1 MTRPYRAAY
10 DFVVRPRGR
19 VAGLYPSPVSNAL
32 GSLMRGFSTYVQQR
46 VEGWRT
52 GSRGSQAFML
62 TIMLALVALAV
73 GIGALVER
81 VVPVSLWFLFLM
93 LGTMLLR
100 FLPLV
105 VLGLVLM
112 GVAWWTSVQSSFA
125 TASRGAALVIFAI
138 GLLLAV
144 YQASKQRS
152 GLPMALSEAVLTQL
166 RDRLQRQGVV
176 PPLPNG
182 WRTQSATIT
191 ANGPS
196 YAGDFLVADLRE
208 GRWLEMALVD
218 VCGKGTTVGPQ
229 ALQFAGALGGLIGAL
244 PPADLMAAANNF
256 LLRQESDESLATAVH
271 IKVDLVTGDYTIT
284 SAGHPPALHWH
295 LGERGWSID
304 NARGMALGVIE
315 EADFTPSRGR
325 LRPGEAL
332 MFYTDGVIETSDRDL
347 DDGIDWLREVALQAV
362 DARGFTGM
370 PKRVLKKVPR
380 GDDDRAMLVLER
392 QPLTSPERDSE
403 QFRGLGA

>member
-1 MTRPYRAAY
+1 MSSAFGAVIRGCGAY
-10 DFVVRPRGR
+10 VR
-19 VAGLYPSPVSNAL
+19 
-32 GSLMRGFSTYVQQR
+32 QR

-52 GSRGSQAFML
+52 GSRGSQAFL
-62 TIMLALVALAV
+62 LLVLLALVALAV
-73 GIGALVER
+73 AVGAIARV
-81 VVPVSLWFLFLM
+81 VVPVSLWLLFLM

-100 FLPLV
+100 FVPLLLLV
-105 VLGLVLM
+105 AVLM
-112 GVAWWTSVQSSFA
+112 GVSVWTSIETSFA
-125 TASRGAALVIFAI
+125 TASRTSALLFFAVAI
-138 GLLLAV
+138 VLAL
-144 YQASKQRS
+144 YQSSRQRS

-176 PPLPNG
+176 PPLPEG
-182 WRTQSATIT
+182 WRSQSATIT

-218 VCGKGTTVGPQ
+218 VCGKGTSVGPQ

-244 PPADLMAAANNF
+244 PPAELMAAANNF

-295 LGERGWSID
+295 LGQRGWSVD

-315 EADFTPSRGR
+315 EADFTPSHGR

-332 MFYTDGVIETSDRDL
+332 MFYTDGVIETAGRDL
-347 DDGIDWLREVALQAV
+347 DDGIDWLRQVALQAV

-403 QFRGLGA
+403 RSRALGG

>member
-1 MTRPYRAAY
+1 VP
-10 DFVVRPRGR
+10 
-19 VAGLYPSPVSNAL
+19 NAL
-32 GSLMRGFSTYVQQR
+32 STLQRGVSTYVQQR
-46 VEGWRT
+46 VAGWRT
-52 GSRGSQAFML
+52 GSRGSQAFL
-62 TIMLALVALAV
+62 LVVLLGLVGIAV
-73 GIGALVER
+73 GVGSLVE
-81 VVPVSLWFLFLM
+81 VLVPVSMWFLFLM

-100 FLPLV
+100 FVPLA
-105 VLGLVLM
+105 VLGLVLLA
-112 GVAWWTSVQSSFA
+112 VAWWTSIETGFA
-125 TASRGAALVIFAI
+125 TASRSAALAIFAV
-138 GLLLAV
+138 GLLLAL

-152 GLPMALSEAVLTQL
+152 GLPMALSEAVLSQL

-176 PPLPNG
+176 PALPNG
-182 WRTQSATIT
+182 WRSQSATIT

-218 VCGKGTTVGPQ
+218 VCGKGTSVGPQ

-244 PPADLMAAANNF
+244 PPAELMSAANQF

-332 MFYTDGVIETSDRDL
+332 MFYTDGVIERSDRDL
-347 DDGIDWLREVALQAV
+347 DEGIDWLREVALQAV

-370 PKRVLKKVPR
+370 PRRILKKVPR

-392 QPLTSPERDSE
+392 QPLTSPEIDSE
-403 QFRGLGA
+403 RFRGLGA

>member
-1 MTRPYRAAY
+1 
-10 DFVVRPRGR
+10 
-19 VAGLYPSPVSNAL
+19 VSNAL
-32 GSLMRGFSTYVQQR
+32 GTLLRGFSTYVQQR

-52 GSRGSQAFML
+52 GSRGSQAFL
-62 TIMLALVALAV
+62 LVVLLAV
-73 GIGALVER
+73 VGVAVGVGALLET

-100 FLPLV
+100 FLPLA
-105 VLGLVLM
+105 VLGLALLA
-112 GVAWWTSVQSSFA
+112 VAWWASVETSFA
-125 TASRGAALVIFAI
+125 TASRSAALVIFVF
-138 GLLLAV
+138 GLLLAL

-176 PPLPNG
+176 PPLPDG
-182 WRTQSATIT
+182 WRSQSATIT

-218 VCGKGTTVGPQ
+218 VCGKGTSVGPQ

-244 PPADLMAAANNF
+244 PPAELMAAANNF

-295 LGERGWSID
+295 LGQRGWAID
-304 NARGMALGVIE
+304 NARGMALGVIP

-332 MFYTDGVIETSDRDL
+332 MFYTDGVIETADRDL
-347 DDGIDWLREVALQAV
+347 DDGIDWLRQVALQAV

-370 PKRVLKKVPR
+370 PARVLKKVPR

-392 QPLTSPERDSE
+392 QPLTSPEIGSE
-403 QFRGLGA
+403 SFRGLGA

>member
-1 MTRPYRAAY
+1 MANAWGT
-10 DFVVRPRGR
+10 VQH
-19 VAGLYPSPVSNAL
+19 GLAS
-32 GSLMRGFSTYVQQR
+32 YVQQR
-46 VEGWRT
+46 VQGWRT
-52 GSRGSQAFML
+52 GSHGSQAFL
-62 TIMLALVALAV
+62 LAVLMGLVALAV
-73 GIGALVER
+73 GVGYLVEV

-100 FLPLV
+100 FVPL
-105 VLGLVLM
+105 LILVAALA
-112 GVAWWTSVQSSFA
+112 VIAFWTSVETDFA
-125 TASRGAALVIFAI
+125 TASRTSALLIFAVAI
-138 GLLLAV
+138 GLAV
-144 YQASKQRS
+144 YQSSQQRS

-166 RDRLQRQGVV
+166 RDRLQHQGVV

-182 WRTQSATIT
+182 WRSQSATIT

-196 YAGDFLVADLRE
+196 YAGDFLVADLRD

-218 VCGKGTTVGPQ
+218 VCGKGTSVGPQ

-244 PPADLMAAANNF
+244 PPAVLMSAANMF

-271 IKVDLVTGDYTIT
+271 LKVDLVTGDYTIT

-315 EADFTPSRGR
+315 GADFTPSRGR

-332 MFYTDGVIETSDRDL
+332 MFYTDGVIETTDRDL
-347 DDGIDWLREVALQAV
+347 DDGIEWLRNVALQAV

-392 QPLTSPERDSE
+392 QPLTSPERASE
-403 QFRGLGA
+403 RFRGLGA

>member
-1 MTRPYRAAY
+1 M
-10 DFVVRPRGR
+10 
-19 VAGLYPSPVSNAL
+19 SNAWRAL
-32 GSLMRGFSTYVQQR
+32 LLGFSGYARQR
-46 VEGWRT
+46 VDGWRT
-52 GSRGSQAFML
+52 GSRASQTFL
-62 TIMLALVALAV
+62 LGILV
-73 GIGALVER
+73 GLV
-81 VVPVSLWFLFLM
+81 VLSLLPTLLLDASVPTTLWFLYL
-93 LGTMLLR
+93 LTGVMLLR
-100 FLPLV
+100 FIPLLALTV
-105 VLGLVLM
+105 LVIGAAVWSSVEVGLVGQRAVLGLTILSLGGVL
-112 GVAWWTSVQSSFA
+112 VLFQSS
-125 TASRGAALVIFAI
+125 R
-138 GLLLAV
+138 
-144 YQASKQRS
+144 QRS
-152 GLPMALSEAVLTQL
+152 GLPMALSEAVLSEL

-176 PPLPNG
+176 PALPNG
-182 WRTQSATIT
+182 WRSQSASIT

-218 VCGKGTTVGPQ
+218 VCGKGTSVGPQ

-244 PPADLMAAANNF
+244 PPAELMAAANMF

-315 EADFTPSRGR
+315 DADFTPSRGR

-332 MFYTDGVIETSDRDL
+332 MFYTDGVIERADRDL

-370 PKRVLKKVPR
+370 PKRVLKQVPR
-380 GDDDRAMLVLER
+380 GDDDRALLVLER
-392 QPLTSPERDSE
+392 QPLTSPERASE
-403 QFRGLGA
+403 RFRGLGS

>member
-1 MTRPYRAAY
+1 
-10 DFVVRPRGR
+10 
-19 VAGLYPSPVSNAL
+19 VSNAWETL
-32 GSLMRGFSTYVQQR
+32 VRGSSTYVRQR

-52 GSRGSQAFML
+52 GSRASQAFL
-62 TIMLALVALAV
+62 LLILVALIAAAV
-73 GIGALVER
+73 GVGTLAQV
-81 VVPVSLWFLFLM
+81 VVPVSMWFLFLM

-100 FLPLV
+100 FVPLLVLGV
-105 VLGLVLM
+105 VLV
-112 GVAWWTSVQSSFA
+112 GVAWWTSVESSFA
-125 TASRGAALVIFAI
+125 TASRESALVIFGV
-138 GLLLAV
+138 GLLLAL

-176 PPLPNG
+176 PPLPDG

-191 ANGPS
+191 ANGPT
-196 YAGDFLVADLRE
+196 YAGDFLVADLSE

-218 VCGKGTTVGPQ
+218 VCGKGTSVGPQ

-244 PPADLMAAANNF
+244 PPAELMSAANQF

-295 LGERGWSID
+295 LGQRGWTVD
-304 NARGMALGVIE
+304 NARGMALGVIP

-332 MFYTDGVIETSDRDL
+332 MFYTDGVIETAGRDL

-370 PKRVLKKVPR
+370 PRRVLKKVPR

-392 QPLTSPERDSE
+392 QPLTSPERHSE
-403 QFRGLGA
+403 RHRGLA

>member
-1 MTRPYRAAY
+1 MIRGCGAY
-10 DFVVRPRGR
+10 VR
-19 VAGLYPSPVSNAL
+19 
-32 GSLMRGFSTYVQQR
+32 QR

-52 GSRGSQAFML
+52 GSRGSQAFL
-62 TIMLALVALAV
+62 LLVLLALVALAV
-73 GIGALVER
+73 AVGALARV
-81 VVPVSLWFLFLM
+81 VVPVSLWLLFLM

-100 FLPLV
+100 FVPLL
-105 VLGLVLM
+105 VLVAVLM
-112 GVAWWTSVQSSFA
+112 GVSVWTSVETSFA
-125 TASRGAALVIFAI
+125 TASRPSALLIFAVAI
-138 GLLLAV
+138 GLAL
-144 YQASKQRS
+144 YQSSRQRS

-176 PPLPNG
+176 PPLPEG
-182 WRTQSATIT
+182 WRSQSATIT

-218 VCGKGTTVGPQ
+218 VCGKGTSVGPQ

-244 PPADLMAAANNF
+244 PPAELMAAANNF

-295 LGERGWSID
+295 LGQRGWSVD

-315 EADFTPSRGR
+315 EADFTPSHGR

-332 MFYTDGVIETSDRDL
+332 MFYTDGVIETAGRDL
-347 DDGIDWLREVALQAV
+347 DDGIDWLRQVALQAV

-403 QFRGLGA
+403 RSRALGG

>member
-1 MTRPYRAAY
+1 M
-10 DFVVRPRGR
+10 
-19 VAGLYPSPVSNAL
+19 
-32 GSLMRGFSTYVQQR
+32 
-46 VEGWRT
+46 
-52 GSRGSQAFML
+52 
-62 TIMLALVALAV
+62 
-73 GIGALVER
+73 
-81 VVPVSLWFLFLM
+81 PVSLWFLFLM

-100 FLPLV
+100 FVPLL
-105 VLGLVLM
+105 VLGV
-112 GVAWWTSVQSSFA
+112 VSSSSPGGPRSRA
-125 TASRGAALVIFAI
+125 ASGLPAGPALIIFAI
-138 GLLLAV
+138 GLLLAL

-152 GLPMALSEAVLTQL
+152 GLPMALSEAVLSQL

-176 PPLPNG
+176 PPLPDG

-196 YAGDFLVADLRE
+196 YAGDFLVADLRD

-218 VCGKGTTVGPQ
+218 VCGKGTSVGPQ

-244 PPADLMAAANNF
+244 PPAELMSAANQF

-295 LGERGWSID
+295 LGQRGWTVD
-304 NARGMALGVIE
+304 NARGMALGVIP

-332 MFYTDGVIETSDRDL
+332 MFYTDGVIETADRDL
-347 DDGIDWLREVALQAV
+347 DDGIDWLREVALKAV

-370 PKRVLKKVPR
+370 PRRVLKQVAR

-403 QFRGLGA
+403 RHRGLS

>member
-1 MTRPYRAAY
+1 
-10 DFVVRPRGR
+10 VLQG
-19 VAGLYPSPVSNAL
+19 VAS
-32 GSLMRGFSTYVQQR
+32 YVQQR
-46 VEGWRT
+46 VDGWRT
-52 GSRGSQAFML
+52 GSRASQAFL
-62 TIMLALVALAV
+62 LAVLVAMVVLT
-73 GIGALVER
+73 ALLGVLVQV
-81 VVPVSLWFLFLM
+81 VVPVSMWFLFLM
-93 LGTMLLR
+93 VGTMLLR
-100 FLPLV
+100 FVPLLLLAI
-105 VLGLVLM
+105 VLGVIA
-112 GVAWWTSVQSSFA
+112 VWSSLDTEFA
-125 TASRGAALVIFAI
+125 TASRSSALVIFA
-138 GLLLAV
+138 LAIMLAI
-144 YQASKQRS
+144 YQSSRQRS

-176 PPLPNG
+176 PPLPTG
-182 WRTQSATIT
+182 WRTQSATLT

-218 VCGKGTTVGPQ
+218 VCGKGTSVGPQ

-244 PPADLMAAANNF
+244 PPAELMAAANAF

-295 LGERGWSID
+295 LGQRGWSID
-304 NARGMALGVIE
+304 NARGMALGVID

-332 MFYTDGVIETSDRDL
+332 MFYTDGVIESADRDL
-347 DDGIDWLREVALQAV
+347 DAGIEWLREQALQAV
-362 DARGFTGM
+362 DARGFAGM
-370 PKRVLKKVPR
+370 PDRVLKKVPR

>member
-1 MTRPYRAAY
+1 MA
-10 DFVVRPRGR
+10 
-19 VAGLYPSPVSNAL
+19 SAL
-32 GSLMRGFSTYVQQR
+32 RTLLRGFFAYVQQR
-46 VEGWRT
+46 IDGWRT
-52 GSRGSQAFML
+52 GSRGSQGFL
-62 TIMLALVALAV
+62 LLVLLGLVALAV
-73 GIGALVER
+73 GVGYLAER

-100 FLPLV
+100 FVPLV
-105 VLGLVLM
+105 LLSAVLA
-112 GVAWWTSVQSSFA
+112 GVAFWTSVETSFAAASRTSALLIFALAVVLALYQSS
-125 TASRGAALVIFAI
+125 R
-138 GLLLAV
+138 
-144 YQASKQRS
+144 QRS
-152 GLPMALSEAVLTQL
+152 GLPMALSEAVLSQL

-182 WRTQSATIT
+182 WRSQSATIT

-196 YAGDFLVADLRE
+196 YAGDFLVADLRD

-218 VCGKGTTVGPQ
+218 VCGKGTSVGPQ

-244 PPADLMAAANNF
+244 PPAELMSAANMF

-332 MFYTDGVIETSDRDL
+332 MFYTDGVIETTDRDL
-347 DDGIDWLREVALQAV
+347 DDGIEWLRDVALQAV

-370 PKRVLKKVPR
+370 PQRVLKKVAR

-392 QPLTSPERDSE
+392 QPLTSPEIDSE
-403 QFRGLGA
+403 RFRGLGA

>member
-1 MTRPYRAAY
+1 M
-10 DFVVRPRGR
+10 
-19 VAGLYPSPVSNAL
+19 SNAL
-32 GSLMRGFSTYVQQR
+32 GSVLRGLSTYVRQR

-52 GSRGSQAFML
+52 GSRGSQAFL
-62 TIMLALVALAV
+62 LLVLVGLVGLAV
-73 GIGALVER
+73 VVGAVAD
-81 VVPVSLWFLFLM
+81 VAVPVVLWFLFLM

-100 FLPLV
+100 FVPLLLLV
-105 VLGLVLM
+105 VVLV
-112 GVAWWTSVQSSFA
+112 GAATWTSVDTDFA
-125 TASRGAALVIFAI
+125 RGNKSAALVILGVGAA
-138 GLLLAV
+138 LAL
-144 YQASKQRS
+144 YQASRQRS

-176 PPLPNG
+176 PPLPDG
-182 WRTQSATIT
+182 WRSQSATIT

-196 YAGDFLVADLRE
+196 YAGDFLVADLRD

-218 VCGKGTTVGPQ
+218 VCGKGTSVGPQ

-244 PPADLMAAANNF
+244 PPAELMAAANMF
-256 LLRQESDESLATAVH
+256 LLRQDSDESLATAVH

-295 LGERGWSID
+295 LGERGWSVD
-304 NARGMALGVIE
+304 NARGMALGVIA

-332 MFYTDGVIETSDRDL
+332 LFYTDGVIETAGRDL
-347 DDGIDWLREVALQAV
+347 DDGIDWLRGVALQAV

-370 PKRVLKKVPR
+370 PRRVLKKVPR

-392 QPLTSPERDSE
+392 QPLTSPERYSE
-403 QFRGLGA
+403 RSRGLAG